1 MVYCSKCGKKSEDD
15 AEFCNKCGAKLKKD
29 KASLE
34 KNIDNF
40 SDEMEKLGK
49 KIETKIDEKTKNIDT
64 WYDKTFGPIGPVI
77 SSFIGLIVLLIVIK
91 LLAFFAGGRTWM
103 ADLGNFFEEYLLL
116 FFAFIVF
123 SSYTS
128 YLSSKYQKFR
138 WVSPVASAIGFCVWF
153 WVIIQIFNILSRGL
167 DIKILGTIAS
177 LFELLL
183 IPIAI
188 LVLLAGYVGL
198 AFSTKAHEPHQE
210 SQETKK
216 IQESKSSGEKSSGD
230 VCYKRLYRSGK
241 DKLVGGV
248 CGGLAEYFKIDPVLI
263 RLGFVIGLFVSFG
276 SMILAYFILW
286 LVVPRNPGHK
296 WD

>member
-1 MVYCSKCGKKSEDD
+1 M
-15 AEFCNKCGAKLKKD
+15 
-29 KASLE
+29 
-34 KNIDNF
+34 
-40 SDEMEKLGK
+40 
-49 KIETKIDEKTKNIDT
+49 
-64 WYDKTFGPIGPVI
+64 
-77 SSFIGLIVLLIVIK
+77 
-91 LLAFFAGGRTWM
+91 
-103 ADLGNFFEEYLLL
+103 

-138 WVSPVASAIGFCVWF
+138 WVSPVASAIGFCIWF

-167 DIKILGTIAS
+167 DIEILGTVAS

-188 LVLLAGYVGL
+188 LVLLAGYAGL
-198 AFSTKAHEPHQE
+198 AFSTKTHEPHRE

-216 IQESKSSGEKSSGD
+216 IQDSKPSSEKSSGD
-230 VCYKRLYRSGK
+230 ICHKRLYRSGK
-241 DKLVGGV
+241 DKLIGGV

-263 RLGFVIGLFVSFG
+263 RLVFVIGLFVSFG
-276 SMILAYFILW
+276 SMILAYFILC
-286 LVVPRNPGHK
+286 LVVPRNPNHK